1 MFKSIACFAVAA
13 ATTLVAS
20 APAQAASDHSYH
32 DHLAGMIK
40 QAGVSLYINHKA
52 CWEEDSFGFYISSYK
67 AMVVCQENKTSP
79 NVIVPWTEEDYDT
92 LRHEA
97 QHMIQDCM
105 IGGLGDDKLLS
116 VYTEPVALAQKH
128 LTSSHIEGI
137 INAYSDESE
146 EVIILE
152 LEAFTVAAL
161 NDPMDQAKDIQKYC
175 F

>member
-1 MFKSIACFAVAA
+1 MFKSFASLAVAA
-13 ATTLVAS
+13 ATTLVAT
-20 APAQAASDHSYH
+20 APAEAASNHAH
-32 DHLAGMIK
+32 HEVLASTIGK
-40 QAGVSLYINHKA
+40 AGVALFINHET
-52 CWEEDSFGFYISSYK
+52 CWDRDSFGFYISSMQ

-79 NVIVPWTEEDYDT
+79 DVVVAWTEEDYDT

-105 IGGLGDDKLLS
+105 VGGLGDDDLHS
-116 VYTEPVALAQKH
+116 VYKHPVAFAQKH
-128 LTSSHIEGI
+128 LNPDYIQHI
-137 INAYSDESE
+137 INVYGDQSD

-161 NDPMDQAKDIQKYC
+161 NDPIEQARDIQKFC